1 MFKLNQPASELNK
14 ITVVGNFLNYKEYF
28 IYLPNANPYREINA
42 MCDDLDLVE
51 QGAGDAFIDL
61 LNNTLR
67 NEKTC
72 GEHEAQYEEAFS
84 SDDANVRALVA
95 LNGKFLAEAVKDKDA
110 TVRLHAVK
118 HFNYAK
124 MYQQTYEN
132 IEVLTPLLHDEN
144 DNIRIELARLYE
156 DQFND
161 SLVVDKSPDVRAQIV
176 YSSKDE
182 HLEKLSNDDDENIRA
197 KLAVRGLFAEKFA
210 KDASAV
216 VRINLA
222 SGADIKDIEKTS
234 LVTDEEPQV
243 RHQLALRGM
252 FLDTLMADKH
262 PRVRLAAKQASLQP
276 APNPFE

>member
-28 IYLPNANPYREINA
+28 IYLLNVNPYSEISA
-42 MCDDLDLVE
+42 MCDDLDLIE
-51 QGAGDAFIDL
+51 QGAGDGFMYM
-61 LNNTLR
+61 LNNTLQNDKTWGE
-67 NEKTC
+67 NET
-72 GEHEAQYEEAFS
+72 QYEEAFS

-95 LNGKFLAEAVKDKDA
+95 LNGKYLAEAVKDKDA

-118 HFNYAK
+118 HFNHAK
-124 MYQQTYEN
+124 MYQQPYEN
-132 IEVLTPLLHDEN
+132 IEILTPLLHDEN

-161 SLVVDKSPDVRAQIV
+161 SLVVDKSSDVRAQIV
-176 YSSKDE
+176 YSSNDE

-197 KLAVRGLFAEKFA
+197 RLAVRGLFAEKFA
-210 KDASAV
+210 KDASAM